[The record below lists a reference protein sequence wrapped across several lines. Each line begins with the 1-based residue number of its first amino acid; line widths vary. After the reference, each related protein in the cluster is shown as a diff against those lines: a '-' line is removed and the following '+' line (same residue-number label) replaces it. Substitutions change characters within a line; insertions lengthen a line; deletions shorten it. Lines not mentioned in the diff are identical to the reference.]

1 MDSSP
6 VQAAIRQEEAFR
18 ESVTEALCR
27 LEECR
32 QTFDAAADRAEA
44 MFRERMAPPAARPGR
59 DDRSESGL
67 RVTSRGYALF
77 WAAVLAAAMAS
88 FAAGYWVAAVR

>member
-1 MDSSP
+1 M
-6 VQAAIRQEEAFR
+6 RQEEAFR

-32 QTFDAAADRAEA
+32 QTFDATADGVEA
-44 MFRERMAPPAARPGR
+44 LLRQRLERMETQPGR
-59 DDRSESGL
+59 DGGGQSGV

-77 WAAVLAAAMAS
+77 WAAVLAGAVAS

>member
-1 MDSSP
+1 MVRSP
-6 VQAAIRQEEAFR
+6 VQAAMRQEEAFR

-44 MFRERMAPPAARPGR
+44 LFRERMAQPAARPGR
-59 DDRSESGL
+59 DDRSETGL
-67 RVTSRGYALF
+67 RLTSRGYALF
-77 WAAVLAAAMAS
+77 WTAVLAGAMAS
-88 FAAGYWVAAVR
+88 FAAGYWVAAFR